1 MMACVTTASRFSRL
15 LYAGRTRL
23 FAAIFLSLKHYKYIS
38 LARCLVV
45 RQHGIDVQLNRQ
57 QKPSPGH
64 RVLVIDD
71 DIDTAQSL
79 FFLLLDMGHDAAYAT
94 DGNMAL
100 DMARKL
106 QPEFVLLD
114 IGLPDLDG
122 GEVAT
127 RLRRTPGCESTVI
140 IALTGLGD
148 EHRRRMLQ
156 AGCDAFYIKPLEVN
170 LIEGLLKR

>member
-1 MMACVTTASRFSRL
+1 MSLILGALSPRLRTAVAEQL
-15 LYAGRTRL
+15 
-23 FAAIFLSLKHYKYIS
+23 I
-38 LARCLVV
+38 
-45 RQHGIDVQLNRQ
+45 VQPNPQ
-57 QKPSPGH
+57 STPGGGH

-79 FFLLLDMGHDAAYAT
+79 FLLLLDMGHDAAYAT
-94 DGNMAL
+94 DGIAAL
-100 DMARKL
+100 EMARKL
-106 QPEFVLLD
+106 QPQFVLLD

-127 RLRRTPGCESTVI
+127 RLRRTPGCENAVI

-148 EHRRRMLQ
+148 EQRPRMLQ
-156 AGCDAFYIKPLEVN
+156 AGCDAFYTKPLEIN

>member
-1 MMACVTTASRFSRL
+1 M
-15 LYAGRTRL
+15 
-23 FAAIFLSLKHYKYIS
+23 
-38 LARCLVV
+38 
-45 RQHGIDVQLNRQ
+45 QLNPQ
-57 QKPSPGH
+57 NKPSPAH

-79 FFLLLDMGHDAAYAT
+79 FLLLLEMGHDAAYAT
-94 DGNMAL
+94 DGSGAL
-100 DMARKL
+100 QMARKL

-127 RLRRTPGCESTVI
+127 RLRRTPGCEDAVI

-148 EHRRRMLQ
+148 EHRPRMLQ
-156 AGCDAFYIKPLEVN
+156 SGCDAFYMKPLEVN

>member
-1 MMACVTTASRFSRL
+1 MNE
-15 LYAGRTRL
+15 LYPLGSVPQFREQ
-23 FAAIFLSLKHYKYIS
+23 SN
-38 LARCLVV
+38 
-45 RQHGIDVQLNRQ
+45 VQLDPQ
-57 QKPSPGH
+57 STPSPGH
-64 RVLVIDD
+64 RVLVVDD

-79 FFLLLDMGHDAAYAT
+79 FLLLLDLGHDAAYAT
-94 DGNMAL
+94 DGNGAL
-100 DMARKL
+100 QMARKL

-127 RLRRTPGCESTVI
+127 RLRRTAGCENAVI

-148 EHRRRMLQ
+148 EQRPRMLE
-156 AGCDAFYIKPLEVN
+156 AGCDAFYTKPLEVN

>member
-1 MMACVTTASRFSRL
+1 MV
-15 LYAGRTRL
+15 
-23 FAAIFLSLKHYKYIS
+23 
-38 LARCLVV
+38 
-45 RQHGIDVQLNRQ
+45 
-57 QKPSPGH
+57 
-64 RVLVIDD
+64 DD

-79 FFLLLDMGHDAAYAT
+79 FLLLLDMGHDAAYAT
-94 DGNMAL
+94 DGTAAL
-100 DMARKL
+100 EMARKL

-127 RLRRTPGCESTVI
+127 RLRRTPGCENAVI

-148 EHRRRMLQ
+148 EQRPRMLKS
-156 AGCDAFYIKPLEVN
+156 GCDAFYTKPLEIE

>member
-1 MMACVTTASRFSRL
+1 MQPNLQSM
-15 LYAGRTRL
+15 
-23 FAAIFLSLKHYKYIS
+23 
-38 LARCLVV
+38 
-45 RQHGIDVQLNRQ
+45 
-57 QKPSPGH
+57 PSGGH
-64 RVLVIDD
+64 RVLVVDD

-79 FFLLLDMGHDAAYAT
+79 FLLLLDMGHDAAYAT
-94 DGNMAL
+94 DGTAAL
-100 DMARKL
+100 EMARKL

-127 RLRRTPGCESTVI
+127 RLRRTPGCENAVI

-148 EHRRRMLQ
+148 EQRPRMLQ
-156 AGCDAFYIKPLEVN
+156 SGCDAFYTKPLEMD